1 MLPPRPNLERDV
13 RRADAANE
21 RRPRAAVR
29 SDGPWRAETEPVRCA
44 APSRHSG
51 ATDAPAHAEPASERP
66 ARDAARVELARR
78 AATGERAA
86 QRALFHELRRPMHA
100 TLYRVLGS
108 NRHLEDLLQEAFIEL
123 FRSLPSYRG
132 DAKLTT
138 WADCITARV
147 AFRHL
152 RRGRL
157 LLVPTP
163 LASVP
168 SAAAPPDR
176 EVHAKLGIERLY
188 AAMDE
193 MHPNYRIAFA
203 LFWIDG
209 RTIEEVAEVTGV
221 SAIAAKSRIW
231 RARRWLRNRAKGDRV
246 LAGYLEE

>member
-1 MLPPRPNLERDV
+1 MLPPRPNLEREIHH
-13 RRADAANE
+13 ADAPNE
-21 RRPRAAVR
+21 RRPRDAARNPR
-29 SDGPWRAETEPVRCA
+29 SWRTEPRSS
-44 APSRHSG
+44 P
-51 ATDAPAHAEPASERP
+51 AEPLRSVATEPAQTHTTSERH
-66 ARDAARVELARR
+66 ARDAARIELARR

-138 WADCITARV
+138 WADSITARV

-157 LLVPTP
+157 LLVAAP

-168 SAAAPPDR
+168 SEAATPDR

-231 RARRWLRNRAKGDRV
+231 RARRWLKNRAKGDRV
-246 LAGYLEE
+246 LAGWLEE

>member
-1 MLPPRPNLERDV
+1 MLPPRPHHERHMF
-13 RRADAANE
+13 RADPANA
-21 RRPRAAVR
+21 RRPCDAAR
-29 SDGPWRAETEPVRCA
+29 GEGPWRTATEPA
-44 APSRHSG
+44 AAKPPRANAPAPPEH
-51 ATDAPAHAEPASERP
+51 TDAASERR

-78 AATGERAA
+78 AASGERAA
-86 QRALFHELRRPMHA
+86 QRALFRELRRPMHA

-132 DAKLTT
+132 DARLTT

-157 LLVPTP
+157 VLVTAP

-168 SAAAPPDR
+168 SEAATPDR

-209 RTIEEVAEVTGV
+209 RTIEEVAEVIGV

-231 RARRWLRNRAKGDRV
+231 RARKWLKNRAKGDRV
-246 LAGYLEE
+246 LSGYLEE